1 MAEVP
6 EDYVSG
12 PDESESLEPEG
23 TKSPKLHDAKSDT
36 AAEVTPEIDQEPEED
51 VFEEGKPG
59 SAENVLPESARAPE
73 EIPKET
79 NMDLPSQIEAE
90 ITQELKLE
98 SSRGAG
104 GEDLEVPGDEKH
116 EPDLQPPGDVLTE
129 PLLETDTQ
137 LPTETMV
144 PEATS
149 RETITKLP
157 EKTGQKAPAQSP
169 REGDT
174 ETGPEQN
181 APDFPSDKPRKSVE
195 EEDLA
200 PSKMTESEITAKT
213 QGESAEEKSTEPTEV
228 ATPDLPGEMLRKSTE
243 EAATEP
249 PEEVRMKSIQQPEQT
264 KPELPDTKP
273 RLSIK
278 DNFPELMKKL
288 MLDLSDEEF
297 KEPSEKASLELS
309 EKATSKETRKSSVE
323 EKISETLEE
332 AALGLPKEI
341 KPDVQGKTQEKSA
354 EEKVPEP
361 SEDRKPTGQ
370 KEKPGKS
377 SEKSKSKG
385 TLVESSKEKGPVF
398 QGQTEA
404 ELPKKK
410 LKISNEETGQM
421 PPQMT
426 KPEPTKEPKL
436 ANEPKP
442 RETPTELP
450 KEHRPETS
458 KFKSPVGMDKEV
470 SPGYHKKM
478 PEKETSKTKNEFMV
492 GSPEESVES
501 GGDFES
507 HKPFRET
514 QPNVCEVITMV
525 PSSESLDSVSE
536 KVVDLPQGL
545 GCKEP
550 KVKKSARPQ
559 FEHLKWSPEEVAE
572 WIGEL
577 GFPQYK
583 ECFTENFISGP
594 KLIYVNC
601 CNLPQ
606 MGITDFEDMKTIS
619 RHTRELLGIEEPL
632 FSRSISLPYRDNIG
646 LFLEQKGHS
655 GVQSASLTFSE
666 FVKAAGLPDCGL
678 EIDDIEKDMSSLLD
692 SCQEENEFTI

>member
-385 TLVESSKEKGPVF
+385 TLVESK
-398 QGQTEA
+398 
-404 ELPKKK
+404 
-410 LKISNEETGQM
+410 
-421 PPQMT
+421 
-426 KPEPTKEPKL
+426 
-436 ANEPKP
+436 
-442 RETPTELP
+442 
-450 KEHRPETS
+450 
-458 KFKSPVGMDKEV
+458 
-470 SPGYHKKM
+470 
-478 PEKETSKTKNEFMV
+478 
-492 GSPEESVES
+492 
-501 GGDFES
+501 
-507 HKPFRET
+507 
-514 QPNVCEVITMV
+514 
-525 PSSESLDSVSE
+525 
-536 KVVDLPQGL
+536 
-545 GCKEP
+545 
-550 KVKKSARPQ
+550 
-559 FEHLKWSPEEVAE
+559 
-572 WIGEL
+572 
-577 GFPQYK
+577 
-583 ECFTENFISGP
+583 NFISGP

-692 SCQEENEFTI
+692 SCQEENEVLLQDDHLGKE